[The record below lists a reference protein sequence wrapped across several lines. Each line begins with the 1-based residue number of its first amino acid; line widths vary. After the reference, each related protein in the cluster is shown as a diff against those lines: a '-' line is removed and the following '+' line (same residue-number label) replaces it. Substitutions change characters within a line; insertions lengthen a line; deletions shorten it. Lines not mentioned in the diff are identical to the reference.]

1 MPDSSPQGQGA
12 GRDPAARPSAGA
24 ETPAALGAT
33 PEMPG
38 AAPADAGPVRRNVE
52 VPEGLWIRCVQCG
65 AMIYRRILEEGLHVC
80 PECDHHYRVDARTR
94 IGQLNDPGT
103 FEEFLPRLEST
114 DPLEFRDRMTY
125 RERLEKTKQ
134 QTNETEA
141 IIVGKGFI
149 KGRPLIMG
157 VMNPDFIMG
166 SMGAVVGE
174 KVAAAAERAVAENL
188 PLLMVTCSGGARMME
203 GMVSLVQMAKTAA
216 AIAKLDSAGGLYIVL
231 MTDPTTA
238 GVAAS
243 FAFLGDVTLAEPG
256 ALIGFAGPR
265 VIANTIKA
273 TLPEGFQRAEFM
285 LEHGFIDRIVH
296 RRDLRSEIARIID
309 YCNK

>member
-1 MPDSSPQGQGA
+1 MAESLGQ
-12 GRDPAARPSAGA
+12 S
-24 ETPAALGAT
+24 
-33 PEMPG
+33 
-38 AAPADAGPVRRNVE
+38 RRNVD
-52 VPEGLWIRCVQCG
+52 VPEGLWIRCTSCG
-65 AMIYRRILEEGLHVC
+65 AMVYRRILEEELHVC
-80 PECDHHYRVDARTR
+80 PECDYHYRVDARTR
-94 IGQLNDPGT
+94 ISQLNDPGT
-103 FEEFLPRLEST
+103 FEEFLGDLEST
-114 DPLEFRDRMTY
+114 DPLEFTDRISYRDR
-125 RERLEKTKQ
+125 LEEVKG
-134 QTNETEA
+134 QTGESEA
-141 IIVGKGFI
+141 IIVGKGFV

-157 VMNPDFIMG
+157 VMNPIFIMG

-174 KVAAAAERAVAENL
+174 KVAAAAEAAANQSL
-188 PLLMVTCSGGARMME
+188 PLIMITCSGGARMME
-203 GMVSLVQMAKTAA
+203 GMVSLSQMAKTSA
-216 AIAKLDSAGGLYIVL
+216 AIAKLDDSGGLYVVV

-243 FAFLGDVTLAEPG
+243 FAFLGDITLAEPG

-285 LEHGFIDRIVH
+285 LEHGFVDRIVH